1 LTQVNSAEQ
10 ETPQTAQLTVK
21 ETRPIEKPQTSFQ
34 ELVDSLKSVA
44 DDVGQITE
52 LSSEEK
58 NLVAEF
64 LTSLLKLMQPLAP
77 AMSVSASALP
87 AEVGNIVQA
96 YVDPTGH
103 LSLLHDDGHFELKNL
118 AEERNRELLIVVVKD
133 VMPKFKQL
141 TSAQKRKVEGRI
153 KFLAAVTKEMQRIS
167 GAISN
172 LVARD
177 QK

>member
-1 LTQVNSAEQ
+1 LTQNSAE
-10 ETPQTAQLTVK
+10 EEAPQAEQLPVR

-34 ELVDSLKSVA
+34 DLNNSLKSVA

-52 LSSEEK
+52 LASEEK
-58 NLVAEF
+58 NLVTEF
-64 LTSLLKLMQPLAP
+64 LASLLKLMQPLAP

-87 AEVGNIVQA
+87 AEVGNVVQA

-103 LSLLHDDGHFELKNL
+103 LSLFHDDGHFELKNL

-133 VMPKFKQL
+133 VLPKFKQL
-141 TSAQKRKVEGRI
+141 TSAQKRKVEDRI

>member
-1 LTQVNSAEQ
+1 LTQNSAEQ
-10 ETPQTAQLTVK
+10 EEPPAEQSTVR
-21 ETRPIEKPQTSFQ
+21 ETRPTEKPQTSFQ
-34 ELVDSLKSVA
+34 ELDDSLKSVA

-52 LSSEEK
+52 LASEEK

-64 LTSLLKLMQPLAP
+64 LTSLLKLMQPLAS

-87 AEVGNIVQA
+87 AEVGNVVQA

-103 LSLLHDDGHFELKNL
+103 LALLHDDGHFELKNL

-133 VMPKFKQL
+133 VLPKFKQL
-141 TSAQKRKVEGRI
+141 TSAQKRKVEDRI

>member
-1 LTQVNSAEQ
+1 LTQNSAEQ
-10 ETPQTAQLTVK
+10 EEPPAEQSTVR
-21 ETRPIEKPQTSFQ
+21 ETRPTEKPQTSFQ
-34 ELVDSLKSVA
+34 ELDDSLKSVA

-52 LSSEEK
+52 LASEEK

-64 LTSLLKLMQPLAP
+64 LTSLLKLMQPLAS

-87 AEVGNIVQA
+87 AEVGNVVQA

-103 LSLLHDDGHFELKNL
+103 LALFHDDGHFELKNL

-133 VMPKFKQL
+133 VLPKFKQL
-141 TSAQKRKVEGRI
+141 TSAQKRKVEDRI
-153 KFLAAVTKEMQRIS
+153 KFLAAVTKEMQRIA

>member
-1 LTQVNSAEQ
+1 MTQINSAEH
-10 ETPQTAQLTVK
+10 EAPQAAQLTVK
-21 ETRPIEKPQTSFQ
+21 ETKPTEKPQMSFQ

-77 AMSVSASALP
+77 AMSVSVSALP
-87 AEVGNIVQA
+87 PEVGNVIQA

-103 LSLLHDDGHFELKNL
+103 LALFHDDGHFELKNL
-118 AEERNRELLIVVVKD
+118 AEEQNRELLIIVVKD

-141 TSAQKRKVEGRI
+141 TSAQKRKVESRI
-153 KFLAAVTKEMQRIS
+153 KFLTAVTKELQRIS

-172 LVARD
+172 LARN

>member
-1 LTQVNSAEQ
+1 MTQNSAEQ
-10 ETPQTAQLTVK
+10 EAPPAEQSTVR
-21 ETRPIEKPQTSFQ
+21 ETRPTEKPQTSFQ
-34 ELVDSLKSVA
+34 ELDNSLKSVA

-52 LSSEEK
+52 LASEEK

-64 LTSLLKLMQPLAP
+64 LTSLLKLMQPLAS

-87 AEVGNIVQA
+87 AEVGNVVQA

-103 LSLLHDDGHFELKNL
+103 LALLHDDGHFELKNL

-133 VMPKFKQL
+133 VLPKFKQL
-141 TSAQKRKVEGRI
+141 TSAQKRKVEDRI
-153 KFLAAVTKEMQRIS
+153 KFLAAVTKEMQRIA